1 MTAATTV
8 VAPLANPFVQ
18 LWDDIQTE
26 AGKIETGLEAL
37 AVTVETNAVA
47 AIEDVFKIGAPL
59 AVAAI
64 MQQVPLLISGTEKFG
79 NAVTSVA
86 QDLQSKLGPIA
97 IADVQTLVQTTFTGL
112 TKIASAA

>member
-1 MTAATTV
+1 MTLATIATPV
-8 VAPLANPFVQ
+8 ANPFVQ
-18 LWDDIQTE
+18 LWSDIQTE
-26 AGKIETGLEAL
+26 AAKIETGLKAL
-37 AVTVETNAVA
+37 AVTVETDAVA

-64 MQQVPLLISGTEKFG
+64 MQQIPLLISGAEKFG

-86 QDLQSKLGPIA
+86 QDLQAKLGPVT